1 MVLKR
6 VHYSQVV
13 LPELAT
19 IRIVAYEEGGRVA
32 LGNRVLPI
40 VGLRPGYKHIPLRNE
55 AGQPLGVSTL
65 FVHLKV
71 RFRFSE

>member
-1 MVLKR
+1 M
-6 VHYSQVV
+6 V

-71 RFRFSE
+71 SLFFN